1 MTSLVVISFLA
12 AHFIGDWLLQPRSM
26 AHAKSSDPLVL
37 AKHVSVVTL
46 VLAIP
51 VVLYAR
57 DRIPLLLVNAL
68 LHAFIDWNVW
78 SGYKD
83 SIPVD
88 ERATHRYW
96 EMKAFWDTVACDQF
110 MHLYLIAVLFL

>member
-12 AHFIGDWLLQPRSM
+12 AHFIGDWLLQSR
-26 AHAKSSDPLVL
+26 AWATAKSSDLKVL
-37 AKHVSVVTL
+37 AKHVAVITL

-51 VVLYAR
+51 VVLFAR

-78 SGYKD
+78 SGYGASVPRDQLATFEYWKD
-83 SIPVD
+83 K
-88 ERATHRYW
+88 RFY
-96 EMKAFWDTVACDQF
+96 DTIACDQF
-110 MHLYLIAVLFL
+110 MHLYLIAILFL